1 MEKIS
6 ESFRMGIRE
15 ARKAMSGGGLLALI
29 NLDRLQQV
37 GVAMSSGD
45 QNAIAG
51 VLHEMGGPFNARML
65 SSDIDTDIVANAE
78 RMSSRLAITLI
89 ADVLGR
95 QADREALVFVKA
107 LSDAMCEWID
117 TGEPFEGAEP
127 DRAQSAMAARL
138 ISETFGF
145 EVQSAES
152 ARVRLHALLR
162 FSPAIGVI
170 ETVLRMPADLPVRA
184 H

>member
-1 MEKIS
+1 MEVIS

-37 GVAMSSGD
+37 SSVMASGD
-45 QNAIAG
+45 QDAIAG

-65 SSDIDTDIVANAE
+65 SSDIDTEIVANAE

-89 ADVLGR
+89 ADVLSCEG
-95 QADREALVFVKA
+95 DREALVFMKA
-107 LSDAMCEWID
+107 LSDAICEWID
-117 TGEPFEGAEP
+117 TGVPFNGAQP
-127 DRAQSAMAARL
+127 DQAQSIMAARL
-138 ISETFGF
+138 MAESFGF

-170 ETVLRMPADLPVRA
+170 ETVLRMPADLLVRA